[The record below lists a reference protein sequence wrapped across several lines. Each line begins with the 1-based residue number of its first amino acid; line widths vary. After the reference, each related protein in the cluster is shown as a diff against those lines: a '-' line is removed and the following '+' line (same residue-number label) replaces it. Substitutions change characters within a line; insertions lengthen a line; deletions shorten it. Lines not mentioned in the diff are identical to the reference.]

1 MEIEAAGEPSPVEMP
16 PPNIGK
22 LITILTI
29 DGGGIRGII
38 PGVILAYLESQLQEL
53 DGKDARIADYFDLI
67 AGTST
72 GGLVT
77 AMLTAPNKDKR
88 PFYAAKDIT
97 PFYLEHSPK
106 IFPQIG
112 TNFCCG
118 PFAGLVNLAKMMNGP
133 KYDGKYLHKLIKGL
147 LGSTRLHDTLTAVV
161 VPTFD
166 IKTLQPV
173 IFSSYEAESKPD
185 LDAELADICISTSA
199 APTFLPAHSFKNKD
213 AQNNEREFNLIDGGI
228 AANNPTL
235 IAIGEVTKQVLL
247 KHEDLF
253 PIKPMEYSRIL
264 VISLGTG
271 NAKNEEKYNAK
282 MVSKWGLLSW
292 LTNNNSSPII
302 DAFNQASA
310 DMVNYHNFVVFKAL
324 HSDDKYLRIQDD
336 TLTGDLASVDVATK
350 ENLEGLVKVGEH
362 LLDKPASKINL
373 DKGVYE
379 PIENGGTNKEALRRF
394 AKILSDERKLRQSTA
409 GSRLV

>member
-1 MEIEAAGEPSPVEMP
+1 MENEAVGGSSRVAMP
-16 PPNIGK
+16 PPNTGT

-38 PGVILAYLESQLQEL
+38 PGVMLAYLESQLQEL
-53 DGKDARIADYFDLI
+53 DGEDARIADYFDLI

-77 AMLTAPNKDKR
+77 AMLAAPNEHKR
-88 PFYAAKDIT
+88 PLYAAKDIT
-97 PFYLEHSPK
+97 PFYLQHSPK
-106 IFPQIG
+106 IFPQHGI
-112 TNFCCG
+112 NFCSG
-118 PFAGLVNLAKMMNGP
+118 PFAGLINLTKMINGP
-133 KYDGKYLHKLIKGL
+133 KYDGKYLHTLIKGL
-147 LGSTRLHDTLTAVV
+147 LGGTRLHDTLTAVV

-173 IFSSYEAESKPD
+173 IFSSYEAKSRPD

-213 AQNNEREFNLIDGGI
+213 AQNNEREFNLIDGGV

-253 PIKPMEYSRIL
+253 PIKPMDYGRFL

-282 MVSKWGLLSW
+282 MAAKWGLLSW
-292 LTNNNSSPII
+292 LTNNNSTPII

-310 DMVNYHNFVVFKAL
+310 DMVDYHNFVVFKAL

-336 TLTGDLASVDVATK
+336 TLTGNLASVDVSTK
-350 ENLEGLVKVGEH
+350 ENLEGLVKVGEQ
-362 LLDKPASKINL
+362 LLEKPASKINL

-394 AKILSDERKLRQSTA
+394 AKVLSDERELRQSKA
-409 GSRLV
+409 SSRLV

>member
-1 MEIEAAGEPSPVEMP
+1 MENEAADESSRVAMP
-16 PPNIGK
+16 PPNTGK

-53 DGKDARIADYFDLI
+53 DGEDARIADYFDLI

-77 AMLTAPNKDKR
+77 AMLAAPNNDKR
-88 PFYAAKDIT
+88 PLYAAKDIT

-112 TNFCCG
+112 G
-118 PFAGLVNLAKMMNGP
+118 LFAGVVNLTKMLNGP
-133 KYDGKYLHKLIKGL
+133 KYDGKYLHTLIKGL
-147 LGSTRLHDTLTAVV
+147 LGGTRLHETLTAVV
-161 VPTFD
+161 IPTFD
-166 IKTLQPV
+166 IKRLQPV
-173 IFSSYEAESKPD
+173 VFSSYEAKSKPD

-199 APTFLPAHSFKNKD
+199 APTFLPAHTFKNKD
-213 AQNNEREFNLIDGGI
+213 TQNNEREFNLIDGGV

-235 IAIGEVTKQVLL
+235 IAIGEVTKQVVM

-253 PIKPMEYSRIL
+253 PIKPMDYGRFL

-282 MVSKWGLLSW
+282 MAAKWGLLSW
-292 LTNNNSSPII
+292 LTHKNSTPII

-310 DMVNYHNFVVFKAL
+310 DMVDYHNFVVFKAL

-336 TLTGDLASVDVATK
+336 TLTGNLASVDVATK
-350 ENLEGLVKVGEH
+350 ENLEGLVKVGEQ
-362 LLDKPASKINL
+362 LLEKPTSKINL

-379 PIENGGTNKEALRRF
+379 AVENGGTNKEALRRF
-394 AKILSDERKLRQSTA
+394 AKILSDERRFRQSNA
-409 GSRLV
+409 GRRLV

>member
-1 MEIEAAGEPSPVEMP
+1 MENVAAGGSSRVAMP
-16 PPNIGK
+16 PPNTGK
-22 LITILTI
+22 LITILAI

-77 AMLTAPNKDKR
+77 AMLAAPNKDKR
-88 PFYAAKDIT
+88 PFYAAKDIV
-97 PFYLEHSPK
+97 PFYREHSPK
-106 IFPQIG
+106 IFPQSG
-112 TNFCCG
+112 G
-118 PFAGLVNLAKMMNGP
+118 PFAGVINLAKMLKGP
-133 KYDGKYLHKLIKGL
+133 KYDGEYLHKLIKGL
-147 LGSTRLHDTLTAVV
+147 LGGTRLHDTLTAVV
-161 VPTFD
+161 IPTFD
-166 IKTLQPV
+166 IKRLQPV
-173 IFSSYEAESKPD
+173 IFSSYETKSRPH

-199 APTFLPAHSFKNKD
+199 APTFLPAHTFKNKD

-235 IAIGEVTKQVLL
+235 VAIGEVTKQVVM

-253 PIKPMEYSRIL
+253 PIKPMEYGRFL

-282 MVSKWGLLSW
+282 MAAKWGLLSW
-292 LTNNNSSPII
+292 LTHNNSTPIVE
-302 DAFNQASA
+302 AYNQASA
-310 DMVNYHNFVVFKAL
+310 DMVDLHNFVVFKAL

-336 TLTGDLASVDVATK
+336 TLTGSLASVDIATK
-350 ENLEGLVKVGEH
+350 ENLEGLVKVGER
-362 LLDKPASKINL
+362 LLEKPTSRINL

-379 PIENGGTNKEALRRF
+379 PIEKGGTNKEALRRF
-394 AKILSDERKLRQSTA
+394 AKILSDERRFRQSN
-409 GSRLV
+409 VK

>member
-1 MEIEAAGEPSPVEMP
+1 MENVAAGGSSRVAMP
-16 PPNIGK
+16 PPNTGK
-22 LITILTI
+22 LITILAI

-77 AMLTAPNKDKR
+77 AMLAAPNKDKR
-88 PFYAAKDIT
+88 PFYAAKDIV
-97 PFYLEHSPK
+97 PFYREHSPK
-106 IFPQIG
+106 IFPQSGI
-112 TNFCCG
+112 NVCSG
-118 PFAGLVNLAKMMNGP
+118 PFAGVINLAKMLKGP
-133 KYDGKYLHKLIKGL
+133 KYDGEYLHKLIKGL
-147 LGSTRLHDTLTAVV
+147 LGGTRLHDTLTAVV
-161 VPTFD
+161 IPTFD
-166 IKTLQPV
+166 IKRLQPV
-173 IFSSYEAESKPD
+173 IFSSYETKSRPH

-199 APTFLPAHSFKNKD
+199 APTFLPAHTFKNKD

-235 IAIGEVTKQVLL
+235 VAIGEVTKQVVM

-253 PIKPMEYSRIL
+253 PIKPMEYGRFL

-282 MVSKWGLLSW
+282 MAAKWGLLSW
-292 LTNNNSSPII
+292 LTHNNSTPIVE
-302 DAFNQASA
+302 AYNQASA
-310 DMVNYHNFVVFKAL
+310 DMVDLHNFVVFKAL

-336 TLTGDLASVDVATK
+336 TLTGSLASVDIATK
-350 ENLEGLVKVGEH
+350 ENLEGLVKVGER
-362 LLDKPASKINL
+362 LLEKPTSRINL

-379 PIENGGTNKEALRRF
+379 PIEKGGTNKEALRRF
-394 AKILSDERKLRQSTA
+394 AKILSDERRFRQSN
-409 GSRLV
+409 VK